1 MKWKTWLLFIKVLK
15 SYWHIMIGNRKVKAN
30 QKYITK
36 HIDMA
41 ASDQKGTLRS
51 SFWRAGSEIGRVLYR
66 STYLLTCTQL
76 YPSQTK
82 QSMGE
87 SITPS
92 LLRWDLVMLCYF
104 PVRYLLSC
112 PSSTPCQALC
122 PFPYPVTCHVHY
134 NVLYTNHALCSSL
147 FCTLFYVKVGE
158 SGGKRG
164 FQFW

>member
-66 STYLLTCTQL
+66 STYLLTCTRL
-76 YPSQTK
+76 YPSQTR
-82 QSMGE
+82 QSISE

-92 LLRWDLVMLCYF
+92 LLRWDHAK
-104 PVRYLLSC
+104 RN
-112 PSSTPCQALC
+112 ALC
-122 PFPYPVTCHVHY
+122 NTLWHVMCITMSRTPTMPCAAPCFVPY
-134 NVLYTNHALCSSL
+134 
-147 FCTLFYVKVGE
+147 FTLKWGKVEENGAFNF
-158 SGGKRG
+158 GKNL
-164 FQFW
+164 